1 MYTTTR
7 LWIHLTTTTH
17 DDDDDDDDGTW
28 NARLNTRCG

>member
-1 MYTTTR
+1 